1 MRWRLLLESGDAATN
16 MAIDEALMRFGIP
29 TVRFYR
35 FKPSSVT
42 IGYFQRVNSAVNLE
56 EARKLGVKVVRRAT
70 GGGSVYHDEEGEL
83 TYSVVASESLFP
95 KGFAESMRHICE
107 GVVRTI
113 RSFGLK
119 AEFSGVNDVVV
130 AGRKLSGSAQ
140 AREQGILLQH
150 GTIMYATDLEKLA
163 SLLLAPKEKLSDKG
177 VSSILE
183 RVTTIS
189 RELRRSVSFNEVL

>member
-29 TVRFYR
+29 TIRFYR
-35 FKPSSVT
+35 FSPSSVT
-42 IGYFQRVNSAVNLE
+42 IGYFQRVSSAVNLE
-56 EARKLGVKVVRRAT
+56 EAMKGGVRVVRRIT
-70 GGGSVYHDEEGEL
+70 GGGSVYHDERGEL
-83 TYSVVASESLFP
+83 TYSIVAPVELFP
-95 KGFAESMRHICE
+95 KGFAESMRYVCE
-107 GVVRTI
+107 GVVRTV
-113 RSFGLK
+113 RAFGLD

-163 SLLLAPKEKLSDKG
+163 SLLIAPKERLSD
-177 VSSILE
+177 
-183 RVTTIS
+183 
-189 RELRRSVSFNEVL
+189 

>member
-29 TVRFYR
+29 TIRFYR
-35 FKPSSVT
+35 FSPSSVT
-42 IGYFQRVNSAVNLE
+42 IGYFQRVSSAVNLE
-56 EARKLGVKVVRRAT
+56 EAMKGGVRVVRRIT
-70 GGGSVYHDEEGEL
+70 GGGSVYHDERGEL
-83 TYSVVASESLFP
+83 TYSIVAPVELFP
-95 KGFAESMRHICE
+95 KGFAESMRYVCE
-107 GVVRTI
+107 GVVRTV
-113 RSFGLK
+113 RAFGLD

-163 SLLLAPKEKLSDKG
+163 S
-177 VSSILE
+177 
-183 RVTTIS
+183 
-189 RELRRSVSFNEVL
+189 